1 MKSEPLFYR
10 KRHVVLLKTIRCFVE
25 NKPSFF
31 AIDVYLFKEQFGVTT
46 DKRGVRNRDTKNEV
60 LNCVKIPVTSF
71 SHTRAYARIY
81 RSFCV
86 FAVTS
91 VTRFFVILYNTVDYG
106 RFLCAF

>member
-10 KRHVVLLKTIRCFVE
+10 KRHVVLMKTIRCFVE
-25 NKPSFF
+25 NKLSFF

-71 SHTRAYARIY
+71 SHTRGYARIY

-91 VTRFFVILYNTVDYG
+91 VTRFFVIL
-106 RFLCAF
+106 